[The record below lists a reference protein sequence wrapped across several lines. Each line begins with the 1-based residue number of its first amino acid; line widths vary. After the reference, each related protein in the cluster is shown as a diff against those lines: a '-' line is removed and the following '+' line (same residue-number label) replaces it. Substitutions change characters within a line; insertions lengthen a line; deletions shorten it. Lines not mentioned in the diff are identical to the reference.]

1 MMSSTSPTQLA
12 SLRDMGIYEP
22 FQQMVSWGNVFKS
35 DINDHSPNTASS
47 SVIQVD
53 HNIIKAS
60 YPSSSHNQIE
70 AEPSSNDHQEEDDDG
85 RNHDKMK
92 RRLAQ
97 NREAARKS
105 RLRKKAYV
113 QQLEESRLKL
123 SQLEQELE
131 KAKQQGIYSSGS
143 SYVGS
148 SGSINSSIAAFELEY
163 SHWLEEQSR
172 RVSEIRT
179 ALQAHI
185 SDIELKM
192 LVESCLNHYANLF
205 RMKADAAKA
214 DVFYLISGMWRTST
228 ERFFQWIGG
237 FRPSGLLNV
246 VMPYLQPLTDQ
257 QILEVRNL
265 QQSSQQAEDA
275 LSQGIDK
282 LQQSLADNIVIDVVM
297 DSNDYPS
304 HMGAAVENL
313 QALEGFVNQVSGSF
327 KATNIAANGK
337 DLDDKTSS
345 SRSKDS
351 NFWFGVS
358 QRKTLV
364 RAASS
369 WSEEK
374 SPYDTLELERDAEE
388 EQIKVAYRRLA
399 KYYHPDVYDG
409 KGTLEEG
416 ETAEGRFI
424 KIQAAYELLMDT
436 DKRRQYDMDNRV
448 NPMKASQAWMEWLM
462 KKRKA
467 FDQRGDMAVAAWAEQ
482 QQLGINLRARRL
494 SRSKVDP
501 EEERKLLEK
510 EKKASR
516 ELFNSTLKRHT
527 LVLKKRDLMRKKAED
542 DKKKLITQL
551 LAAEGLELDTEEE
564 EEGETAK

>member
-12 SLRDMGIYEP
+12 SLRDVGIYEP

-47 SVIQVD
+47 SVIHVD
-53 HNIIKAS
+53 HNVIKAN
-60 YPSSSHNQIE
+60 YPSSSHNQME
-70 AEPSSNDHQEEDDDG
+70 AEPSSNDHQDDG

-131 KAKQQGIYSSGS
+131 KAKQQGMYSSGPT
-143 SYVGS
+143 YVGS
-148 SGSINSSIAAFELEY
+148 SGNINTRIATFELEY

-185 SDIELKM
+185 SDIELRM

-205 RMKADAAKA
+205 RMKSDAAKA

-237 FRPSGLLNV
+237 FRPSDLLNV

-282 LQQSLADNIVIDVVM
+282 LQQSLAENIVIDVVM
-297 DSNDYPS
+297 ESNDYPS
-304 HMGAAVENL
+304 HMGAAIENL
-313 QALEGFVNQVSGSF
+313 QALEGFVNQ
-327 KATNIAANGK
+327 A
-337 DLDDKTSS
+337 DHL
-345 SRSKDS
+345 R
-351 NFWFGVS
+351 
-358 QRKTLV
+358 QQTL
-364 RAASS
+364 
-369 WSEEK
+369 
-374 SPYDTLELERDAEE
+374 
-388 EQIKVAYRRLA
+388 QQMA
-399 KYYHPDVYDG
+399 KIL
-409 KGTLEEG
+409 T
-416 ETAEGRFI
+416 TR
-424 KIQAAYELLMDT
+424 QAARGLLC
-436 DKRRQYDMDNRV
+436 
-448 NPMKASQAWMEWLM
+448 
-462 KKRKA
+462 
-467 FDQRGDMAVAAWAEQ
+467 
-482 QQLGINLRARRL
+482 LGEYLHRLRAL
-494 SRSKVDP
+494 SSLWAARP
-501 EEERKLLEK
+501 
-510 EKKASR
+510 R
-516 ELFNSTLKRHT
+516 EPT
-527 LVLKKRDLMRKKAED
+527 
-542 DKKKLITQL
+542 
-551 LAAEGLELDTEEE
+551 
-564 EEGETAK
+564 